1 MLETPKE
8 VLKNNEKII
17 QGRFLELQKN
27 EHPFFRAFLQQPWT
41 DHCGVIFDDPCQ
53 RKRTLAVSEA
63 ARRPPKD
70 RDNTKNGVSES
81 DFQLK
86 IIRF

>member
-1 MLETPKE
+1 MF
-8 VLKNNEKII
+8 
-17 QGRFLELQKN
+17 QGYFLDFQKN
-27 EHPFFRAFLQQPWT
+27 GHPFFRALLQQPWT
-41 DHCGVIFDDPCQ
+41 DHRGVIFDDPCR
-53 RKRTLAVSEA
+53 RKCTLAISEA
-63 ARRPPKD
+63 ARRPHKD